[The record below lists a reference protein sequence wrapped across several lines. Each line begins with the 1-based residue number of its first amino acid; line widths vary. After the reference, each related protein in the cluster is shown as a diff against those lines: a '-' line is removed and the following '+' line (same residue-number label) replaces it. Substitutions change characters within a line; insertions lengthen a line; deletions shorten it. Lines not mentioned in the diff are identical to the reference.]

1 MKILINEKWN
11 YQLLKDADKYSL
23 TVVCRTVRI
32 YKKKIILKKNE
43 IQLYI
48 DTGKKWIDKKLK
60 IFENR
65 NKKASYTRLFVY
77 LIEIVDKIKIK
88 RRHRK
93 LHKKR

>member
-23 TVVCRTVRI
+23 TVVCRIVRI

-48 DTGKKWIDKKLK
+48 DTGK
-60 IFENR
+60 NG
-65 NKKASYTRLFVY
+65 
-77 LIEIVDKIKIK
+77 
-88 RRHRK
+88 
-93 LHKKR
+93 